1 MNGGFSKGGI
11 GARKSERDR
20 LLFVAAAG
28 LAFAL
33 LVIMVVLISYK
44 SNIEATKTETP
55 LNSMPNLGTVKIL
68 VPERVVKVGEKLEDI
83 PMKEVNWQRSSVPQ
97 GAIFDRLELKG
108 QYARAVLGANQPI
121 ERTNITNQPVQVTLP
136 VTPGNRAVTI
146 DVDATSG
153 LEGLAL
159 PGTRVDVVLTYMQ
172 NEQLTSRVIVQN
184 ARILSA
190 GGDTKTAS
198 ERAPFERVGIGAYQ
212 ARTITLDVSPRD
224 ALSITTSRQAGRLS
238 LIMRSA
244 EDNSTADSVQIDI
257 NNITGG
263 PSEQTK
269 KKNQSGNC
277 VRGHFKSNGQEYQIN
292 CDGTMVTVD
301 KN

>member
-1 MNGGFSKGGI
+1 MNGGFSRGGL

-44 SNIEATKTETP
+44 SNVEASKTESAQ
-55 LNSMPNLGTVKIL
+55 NAVPNLGTVKIV
-68 VPERVVKVGEKLEDI
+68 VPERVVKVGERLEDV
-83 PMKEVNWQRSSVPQ
+83 PMREINWQRSAVPQ
-97 GAIFDRLELKG
+97 GAVFDKAELKG
-108 QYARAVLGANQPI
+108 QYARAVLASNQPI
-121 ERTNITNQPVQVTLP
+121 ERSNITLQPIQATLP

-159 PGTRVDVVLTYMQ
+159 PGTRVDVVLTYM
-172 NEQLTSRVIVQN
+172 ESGQLASRVIVQN

-198 ERAPFERVGIGAYQ
+198 EREVFGKMGGSYQ

-244 EDNSTADSVQIDI
+244 EDNSTSDTVQLDQGD
-257 NNITGG
+257 ITGG
-263 PSEQTK
+263 PSDK
-269 KKNQSGNC
+269 SNKKNQGNNC

-292 CDGTMVTVD
+292 CDGTIVTVD
-301 KN
+301 KG